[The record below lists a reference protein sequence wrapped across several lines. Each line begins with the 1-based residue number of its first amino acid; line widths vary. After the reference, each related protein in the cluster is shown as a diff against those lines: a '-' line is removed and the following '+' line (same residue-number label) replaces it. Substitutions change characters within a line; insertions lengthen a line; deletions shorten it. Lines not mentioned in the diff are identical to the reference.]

1 MGGISTQSLV
11 RLIHPPSFCNPQLT
25 ALAEW
30 MMFAAGLVPDT
41 ATRNKLISSVVYFLS
56 SGPCTLPW
64 CDKYQVNTGDV
75 LTEYVNRPVVG
86 GVYSLLARDLPVRP
100 LGATSNPTNSAMAFS
115 VPITIFLVSD
125 LSHDVAHSLIHY

>member
-1 MGGISTQSLV
+1 
-11 RLIHPPSFCNPQLT
+11 
-25 ALAEW
+25 
-30 MMFAAGLVPDT
+30 MFAAGLVPDT
-41 ATRNKLISSVVYFLS
+41 ATRNKLISNVVYSLS

-75 LTEYVNRPVVG
+75 LTEFVNRPVVG

-100 LGATSNPTNSAMAFS
+100 LGATSNPTNSAMAYS